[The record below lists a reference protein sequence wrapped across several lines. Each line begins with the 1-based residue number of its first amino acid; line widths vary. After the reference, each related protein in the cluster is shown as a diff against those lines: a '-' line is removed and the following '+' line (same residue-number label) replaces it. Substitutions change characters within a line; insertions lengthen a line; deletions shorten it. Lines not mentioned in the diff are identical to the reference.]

1 MLAELRSLADR
12 NKVLAPMIGLGY
24 YGTFTPPVILRNVME
39 NPAWYTAYTPYQPEI
54 SQGRLE
60 ALLNFQTM
68 VAELTG
74 LPTSGASLLDEGTAA
89 AEAMALAR
97 RVGKVKNGV
106 FLIDADTLPQ
116 TIAVIQT
123 RAEPTGV
130 EVVVADLSD
139 GIPAEIAERGVFG
152 VLLQYPGASGAVRAI
167 EPVIEQAHELGAIV
181 TVAADLLALTL
192 LTSPGALGADIAVGT
207 TQRFGVPMGFGGPH
221 AGFMAVREKFARSL
235 PGRLVGVSVDADG
248 NKAYRLALQTR
259 EQHIRREKAT
269 SNICTAQVL
278 LAVMA
283 GMYAVYH
290 GPDGLRTIARRTHRY
305 ATILAEG
312 LRAAGVD
319 VVHGDFFDT
328 LTVKAPG
335 NAAEVVAE
343 ARERGVNLRRVDAD
357 HVSIACDETTTRSQL
372 SAVWA
377 AFGADADI
385 EALDGSAADA
395 LPEGLL
401 RSDDILTHPVFHQHR
416 SETAMLRY
424 LRKLADRD
432 YALDRGMIPLG
443 SCTMKLNATAE
454 MESITWPEF
463 GALHPFAPAE
473 QAQGF
478 LTLIRELEERLAE
491 VTGYDAVSIQPNAGS
506 QGEFAGLLA
515 VRAYH
520 RANGDEQRTVCL
532 IPSSAHGTNA
542 ASAVMAGMK
551 VVVVKTA
558 DDGEVDI
565 ADLRA
570 KIEQYRDELAV
581 LMITYPSTHGVFEE
595 HVADICGEVHDA
607 GGQVYVDGANLNAL
621 VGLAKPGKFGGDV
634 SHLNLHKTFCI
645 PHGGGG
651 PGVGPVGVRAHL
663 APYLPNHPLQP
674 AAGPETGVGPISAA
688 PWGSAGILP
697 ISWAYVRLMGG
708 EGLKRATQVAV
719 LAANYIAKRLE
730 PHFPILYN
738 GPAGLVAHE
747 CIVDLRPISKATGVS
762 IDDVAKRL
770 IDYGFHSPT
779 MSFPVAGTLMIEPTE
794 SEDLAELD
802 RFCDTMIAIRA
813 EIEKVASGS
822 GARTTTRS
830 PTPRTPP
837 PRSAATG
844 TTATAVRRPSSRPV
858 SPPRTS
864 TGRRSAVSTVP
875 SATAT
880 WSAPARLWR
889 STTTDAQGLRLIC
902 VGAGAGIS
910 PGRPLL
916 RTAGSLTPPS
926 GGFHHAARRRR
937 PVRGDDLPVGQ
948 QLAGVLEEQDAVAQE
963 APALFRVVSRQ
974 AGRLPVGES
983 AVGQGGWCWH
993 MDGFF
998 RCVESSVL
1006 RLDERFKAAPVS
1018 VGPVP
1023 VLPYGGDSAG
1033 ISRQL
1038 PYSSHD
1044 ASPARTV
1051 HRNCTV
1057 PSGGS
1062 GWPGRA
1068 SPSG

>member
-1 MLAELRSLADR
+1 MTANRRIPLVELERGIPFEQRHIGPDGEAQAKMLAQVGYGSLDELTAAAVPDAIKNAEALGLPDARTEAEVLAELRTLADR
-12 NKVLAPMIGLGY
+12 NQVLAPMIGLGY

-89 AEAMALAR
+89 AEAMSLAR

-106 FLIDADTLPQ
+106 FLIDAETLPQ
-116 TIAVIQT
+116 TVAVIQT

-130 EVVVADLSD
+130 DVVVADLSD

-152 VLLQYPGASGAVRAI
+152 VLLQYPGASGVVRDI
-167 EPVIEQAHELGAIV
+167 KPVIDAAHELGAIV

-192 LTSPGALGADIAVGT
+192 LTSPGELGADIAVGT

-221 AGFMAVREKFARSL
+221 AGFMAVRDKFARSL

-290 GPDGLRTIARRTHRY
+290 GPEGLKGIARRTHRY
-305 ATILAEG
+305 ASILAEG
-312 LRAAGVD
+312 LTAGGVE
-319 VVHGDFFDT
+319 VVHGTYFDT
-328 LTVKAPG
+328 LTVRVPG
-335 NAAEVVAE
+335 RADEVVAA
-343 ARERGVNLRRVDAD
+343 ARENGVNLRRVDGD
-357 HVSIACDETTTRSQL
+357 LVSVACDETTARAQVA
-372 SAVWA
+372 AVWA
-377 AFGADADI
+377 AFGVEGDI
-385 EALDGSAADA
+385 VALDGTVGEA

-401 RSDDILTHPVFHQHR
+401 RTDAYLTHPVFHQHR

-443 SCTMKLNATAE
+443 SCTMKLNATTE
-454 MESITWPEF
+454 MEPVTWPEF
-463 GALHPFAPAE
+463 GQIHPFAPVD
-473 QAQGF
+473 QAAGY

-506 QGEFAGLLA
+506 QGELAGLLA
-515 VRAYH
+515 VRAFH

-558 DDGEVDI
+558 DDGEVDVE
-565 ADLRA
+565 DLRA
-570 KIEQYRDELAV
+570 KIEQYRDELSV

-595 HVADICGEVHDA
+595 HVADICATVHEA

-674 AAGPETGVGPISAA
+674 SAGPEAGVGPISAA

-730 PHFPILYN
+730 PHYPVLYT
-738 GPAGLVAHE
+738 GPNGLVAHE
-747 CIVDLRPISKATGVS
+747 CIVDLRPLSKATGVS
-762 IDDVAKRL
+762 VDDIAKRL
-770 IDYGFHSPT
+770 IDYGFHAPT

-794 SEDLAELD
+794 SENLYELD
-802 RFCDTMIAIRA
+802 RFCDTMIAIRG
-813 EIEKVASGS
+813 EIEKVAAGEWPAEDNPLCNAPHTAAALG
-822 GARTTTRS
+822 GAWEHPYSREEAVF
-830 PTPRTPP
+830 PAGV
-837 PRSAATG
+837 SAADKYWPP
-844 TTATAVRRPSSRPV
+844 VRRIDGAFGDRNLVCSC
-858 SPPRTS
+858 PP
-864 TGRRSAVSTVP
+864 
-875 SATAT
+875 
-880 WSAPARLWR
+880 
-889 STTTDAQGLRLIC
+889 
-902 VGAGAGIS
+902 
-910 PGRPLL
+910 
-916 RTAGSLTPPS
+916 
-926 GGFHHAARRRR
+926 
-937 PVRGDDLPVGQ
+937 
-948 QLAGVLEEQDAVAQE
+948 
-963 APALFRVVSRQ
+963 
-974 AGRLPVGES
+974 
-983 AVGQGGWCWH
+983 
-993 MDGFF
+993 MD
-998 RCVESSVL
+998 EY
-1006 RLDERFKAAPVS
+1006 D
-1018 VGPVP
+1018 
-1023 VLPYGGDSAG
+1023 
-1033 ISRQL
+1033 
-1038 PYSSHD
+1038 
-1044 ASPARTV
+1044 
-1051 HRNCTV
+1051 N
-1057 PSGGS
+1057 
-1062 GWPGRA
+1062 
-1068 SPSG
+1068 

>member
-1 MLAELRSLADR
+1 MTPRRTPLSQLEQGIPFEQRHIGPDAEAQSKMLAQLGYGSLDELTAAAVPDVIKSTEALGLPAARTEAEVLAELRALADR
-12 NKVLAPMIGLGY
+12 NQVLAPMIGLGY
-24 YGTFTPPVILRNVME
+24 YGAFTPPVILRNVME

-89 AEAMALAR
+89 AEAMALSR
-97 RVGKVKNGV
+97 RVGKVKGGV
-106 FLIDADTLPQ
+106 FLIDADALPQ
-116 TIAVIQT
+116 TIAVIET

-152 VLLQYPGASGAVRAI
+152 VLVQYPGASGEVRNIA
-167 EPVIEQAHELGAIV
+167 PVIEQAHELGAIV

-192 LTSPGALGADIAVGT
+192 LASPGDLGADIAVGT

-290 GPDGLRTIARRTHRY
+290 GPDGLRTIAGRTHRY

-312 LRAAGVD
+312 LRASGID
-319 VVHGDFFDT
+319 VVTGAHFDT
-328 LTVKAPG
+328 LTVRVPGKAAG
-335 NAAEVVAE
+335 VVAD
-343 ARERGVNLRRVDAD
+343 ARERGVNLRLVDAD
-357 HVSIACDETTTRSQL
+357 LISIACDETTTRTQIA
-372 SAVWA
+372 AVWA
-377 AFGADADI
+377 AFGADGDI
-385 EALDGSAADA
+385 EGLDATVAEA

-401 RSDDILTHPVFHQHR
+401 RSDEILTHPVFHQHR

-424 LRKLADRD
+424 LRRLADRD

-443 SCTMKLNATAE
+443 SCTMKLNATTE

-473 QAQGF
+473 QAEGF

-491 VTGYDAVSIQPNAGS
+491 ITGYDAVSIQPNAGS

-520 RANGDEQRTVCL
+520 RANGDEQRTICL

-565 ADLRA
+565 EDLRA
-570 KIEQYRDELAV
+570 KIEKHRDELAV

-595 HVADICGEVHDA
+595 HVADICAEVHDA

-621 VGLAKPGKFGGDV
+621 VGLARPGRFGGDV

-674 AAGPETGVGPISAA
+674 SAGPETGVGPISAA

-730 PHFPILYN
+730 PHYPILYN

-762 IDDVAKRL
+762 VDDIAKRL

-794 SEDLAELD
+794 SENLAELD
-802 RFCDTMIAIRA
+802 RFCDTMIAIRG
-813 EIEKVASGS
+813 EVEKVASGEWS
-822 GARTTTRS
+822 ADDNPLHNAPHTAAMLGGEWKHEYSREEAVF
-830 PTPRTPP
+830 PAGV
-837 PRSAATG
+837 SAADKYWPP
-844 TTATAVRRPSSRPV
+844 VRRIDGAFGDRNLVCSC
-858 SPPRTS
+858 PP
-864 TGRRSAVSTVP
+864 
-875 SATAT
+875 
-880 WSAPARLWR
+880 
-889 STTTDAQGLRLIC
+889 
-902 VGAGAGIS
+902 
-910 PGRPLL
+910 
-916 RTAGSLTPPS
+916 
-926 GGFHHAARRRR
+926 
-937 PVRGDDLPVGQ
+937 
-948 QLAGVLEEQDAVAQE
+948 
-963 APALFRVVSRQ
+963 
-974 AGRLPVGES
+974 
-983 AVGQGGWCWH
+983 
-993 MDGFF
+993 
-998 RCVESSVL
+998 
-1006 RLDERFKAAPVS
+1006 LDE
-1018 VGPVP
+1018 
-1023 VLPYGGDSAG
+1023 YD
-1033 ISRQL
+1033 
-1038 PYSSHD
+1038 
-1044 ASPARTV
+1044 
-1051 HRNCTV
+1051 N
-1057 PSGGS
+1057 
-1062 GWPGRA
+1062 
-1068 SPSG
+1068 